1 MADFLTGLMV
11 FASFALVGVFVVAAI
26 FYQGPPK

>member
-1 MADFLTGLMV
+1 MSVFLMGLIV
-11 FASFALVGVFVVAAI
+11 FASFALVGLFIVATI

>member
-1 MADFLTGLMV
+1 MADFLMLLIV